1 MEEEIKSRKKK
12 TAKQEAKEWILSLII
27 VIAAVLFVR
36 TFLFSTTIVKGVS
49 MEPTYEHNDIVTLN
63 KAAYYFLNP
72 KKDDIVICR
81 YKDTTYD
88 NYIIKRVIGVPGDII
103 DFKFND
109 GVYDLYLNGEYL
121 NEDYIMD
128 KQNQKG
134 NFDYPL
140 TIPEDS
146 YFVMGDNRNYSA
158 DSRDEMIGLMTK
170 SDIIGKVIF
179 KIWPFK

>member
-1 MEEEIKSRKKK
+1 MEEEKPRKKK
-12 TAKQEAKEWILSLII
+12 PAKQEAKEWVLSIII
-27 VIAAVLFVR
+27 VVTAVLFVR
-36 TFLFSTTIVKGVS
+36 TFLFVTTEVKGVS
-49 MEPTYEHNDIVTLN
+49 MEPTYEHNDIVAVN
-63 KAAYYFLNP
+63 KAAYYFSNP
-72 KKDDIVICR
+72 KKDDIIICK

-88 NYIIKRVIGVPGDII
+88 SHIIKRVIGVPGDVI

-128 KQNQKG
+128 TQNQKG
-134 NFDYPL
+134 YFDYPL
-140 TIPEDS
+140 TVPEGS
-146 YFVMGDNRNYSA
+146 YFVMGDNRNSSA
-158 DSRDEMIGLMTK
+158 DSRDETIGTIAK